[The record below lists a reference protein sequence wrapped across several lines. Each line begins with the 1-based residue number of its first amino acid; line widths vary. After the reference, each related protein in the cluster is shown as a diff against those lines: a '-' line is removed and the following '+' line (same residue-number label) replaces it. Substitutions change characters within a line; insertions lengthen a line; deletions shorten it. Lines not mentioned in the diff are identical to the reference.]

1 MAARMTFGAMLREAR
16 ERRGIDLATAARQL
30 RIRPDILRSIEESD
44 FARMPSSGYARNMV
58 HAYARLVGL
67 DPTEMTRRY
76 LDEAY
81 AYQVGCARSETR
93 SMGRGQAGSSS
104 RQSARCRQGQTR
116 AEEQRDDPPPR
127 QNAFGRTMY
136 DDRTDVTGRTYA
148 HDRMHPSRHT
158 AVPGTQ
164 YTNFYAAPRI
174 PGQGRA
180 KLPFIIAAAVVLVV
194 FIVVLVLVFGGKSE
208 PEQEVPNV
216 PITGLT
222 DTSNPVEEGDGASSA
237 ADAVQPEQPV
247 VVAPEKVVFS
257 FSVASGD
264 EAYIEVYEDSDTPSI
279 AEDVVGPVEKNFDVT
294 SSLKFVTSNPEN
306 VSLSL
311 DGEQVPSDQL
321 DDVGGGVYTYTV
333 DFAAYLKQWKEEN
346 DPESSS
352 NQAE

>member
-1 MAARMTFGAMLREAR
+1 MAARTTFGTILREAR

-67 DPTEMTRRY
+67 DPAEMTRRY

-81 AYQVGCARSETR
+81 AYQVGCARDGAR
-93 SMGRGQAGSSS
+93 SAGRSQGSSS
-104 RQSARCRQGQTR
+104 RQSSRRRQNQALSEDGR
-116 AEEQRDDPPPR
+116 IDAPVR
-127 QNAFGRTMY
+127 QNAFGRAMY
-136 DDRTDVTGRTYA
+136 DDRRDVGGRTYA

-164 YTNFYAAPRI
+164 YTNLYAAPRI

-180 KLPFIIAAAVVLVV
+180 KLPFIVAAVAVLVV
-194 FIVVLVLVFGGKSE
+194 LIVVLVLVFGGKDE

-222 DTSNPVEEGDGASSA
+222 DTSNPVDEGGVAGGV
-237 ADAVQPEQPV
+237 ADTVQPT
-247 VVAPEKVVFS
+247 VVAPDKVTFS
-257 FSVASGD
+257 FSVPSGK

-279 AEDVVGPVEKNFDVT
+279 AEDVAGPVEKNFDVT
-294 SSLKFVTSNPEN
+294 STLKFVTSNPEN

-311 DGEQVPSDQL
+311 AGEQIDSDQL
-321 DDVGGGVYTYTV
+321 DDAGGGVYTYTV
-333 DFAAYLKQWKEEN
+333 DFSSYLKQWKAEN
-346 DPESSS
+346 DPEDSSG
-352 NQAE
+352 QEE